1 MLLEIK
7 SILMTGLQSK
17 SMITIKL
24 LKIKTV
30 SWRKNMIFKLILNST
45 NIKNYKSMIL
55 EEYKINRLFKSMELI
70 LLQQTHPAVVED
82 KI

>member
-1 MLLEIK
+1 
-7 SILMTGLQSK
+7 MTGLQSK